1 LFFYF
6 QDGSRQ
12 PVNARSRQIVGP
24 QTWALAWALI
34 LILGAMPSALAE
46 APPSVAAGSGTA
58 PVLIVGFMG
67 GFVHANDFRHS
78 EAQIALR
85 LAKAYGDRVQIQVF
99 ENRQRAK
106 AHQWIL
112 GRLAATQN
120 ASAVTEDPSKV
131 RIFLFGH
138 SWGASAAVY
147 LARQLERDR
156 VPVSLTV
163 QVDSISKNGRDDSV
177 IPANVAE
184 AMNFYQTQG
193 WLHGRPAI
201 TAADPLRTKILG
213 NIRLTYEKAP
223 PECRAYP
230 WYDRL
235 LFKGHTAIECDPRV
249 WSEVE
254 RLIQLRLPE
263 LRQSAP
269 NLVATGVAP

>member
-1 LFFYF
+1 MFFYF
-6 QDGSRQ
+6 HDGSRRQ
-12 PVNARSRQIVGP
+12 VSARRPEILGPETRAVGW
-24 QTWALAWALI
+24 TLV
-34 LILGAMPSALAE
+34 LILGALPSALAE
-46 APPSVAAGSGTA
+46 APPSVPARSGTT

-67 GFVHANDFRHS
+67 GFVHADDFRHS
-78 EAQIALR
+78 EAQIAR
-85 LAKAYGDRVQIQVF
+85 SLAKTYGNWVQVQVF

-112 GRLAATQN
+112 DRLVTSKS
-120 ASAVTEDPSKV
+120 ASAEEPSEA

-184 AMNFYQTQG
+184 AMNFYQTRG
-193 WLHGRPAI
+193 WLRGRPAI

-213 NIRLTYEKAP
+213 NVRLTYEKAP

-263 LRQSAP
+263 LPQSAP
-269 NLVATGVAP
+269 NLVASGVGP

>member
-1 LFFYF
+1 MFFSF
-6 QDGSRQ
+6 QYGSRQ
-12 PVNARSRQIVGP
+12 RINARSPEILGP
-24 QTWALAWALI
+24 EPRALAWALV
-34 LILGAMPSALAE
+34 LIFGAIPSALAE
-46 APPSVAAGSGTA
+46 APPSVPAGTQTA

-78 EAQIALR
+78 EAQIAGR
-85 LAKAYGDRVQIQVF
+85 LAKTYGDRVQVQVF

-106 AHQWIL
+106 AYQWIL
-112 GRLAATQN
+112 DRLGAPQN
-120 ASAVTEDPSKV
+120 ASAVTEDQSKA

-184 AMNFYQTQG
+184 AMNFYQTRG
-193 WLHGRPAI
+193 FLHGRPAI

-213 NIRLTYEKAP
+213 NVRLTYEKAP

-254 RLIQLRLPE
+254 RLIELRLPG

-269 NLVATGVAP
+269 NLLATGVTP